1 MQDICNMTIEEGLI
15 AYDNLI
21 VRLSKNNKVNG
32 YDNDDLAQEFRMILI
47 KCLKNFNKDKNVKFD
62 TYFITACKNEISRLR
77 RKNKDKALSLNEEIN
92 ENEEYLDNVLDKSY
106 QFNFDKKELEMFL
119 SKEKYGEYAILY
131 LIYNMKQSDI
141 ASKYNVSNV
150 WVNLKIKELIE
161 KVRNNRL

>member
-1 MQDICNMTIEEGLI
+1 MQDVCDMTMEEGLI
-15 AYDNLI
+15 TYDNLI

-47 KCLKNFNKDKNVKFD
+47 KCLKNFKKDRNVKFE
-62 TYFITACKNEISRLR
+62 TYFITACKNEVCRLR
-77 RKNKDKALSLNEEIN
+77 KKNKNKALSLNEGVNDN
-92 ENEEYLDNVLDKSY
+92 EDFLDNVIDKSY
-106 QFNFDKKELEMFL
+106 QFEFDKKELEMFL

-141 ASKYNVSNV
+141 ALKYNVSSV

-161 KVRNNRL
+161 KIKNDRL

>member
-1 MQDICNMTIEEGLI
+1 MKDINKMTLEEGLI

-21 VRLSKNNKVNG
+21 LRLAKNNKVHG
-32 YDNDDLAQEFRMILI
+32 YDNEDLAQEFRMILI
-47 KCLKNFNKDKNVKFD
+47 KCLNNFDESKRVKFE
-62 TYFITACKNEISRLR
+62 TYFITACKNEVNRLR
-77 RKNKDKALSLNEEIN
+77 RKNKELTLSLNEEVN

-106 QFNFDKKELEMFL
+106 QFDFDKKELEMFL

-161 KVRNNRL
+161 KVRNNNL